1 MEKEEVQID
10 DSDKRKKPL
19 TLEHVDQAINRYIDE
34 KNVAS
39 SFRSLLKNEVKIVGE
54 HTLELQLKNS
64 VEKKFLGEIEV
75 ELVKFLRDA
84 LENDYVL
91 VSTSFNQ
98 AETVRTAYTN
108 AEIFEEMLAK
118 KPELIKLR
126 DELGLDTDF

>member
-1 MEKEEVQID
+1 M
-10 DSDKRKKPL
+10 
-19 TLEHVDQAINRYIDE
+19 
-34 KNVAS
+34 
-39 SFRSLLKNEVKIVGE
+39 
-54 HTLELQLKNS
+54 
-64 VEKKFLGEIEV
+64 EKKFLGEIEV

-98 AETVRTAYTN
+98 TETVRTAYTN

-118 KPELIKLR
+118 NPELIKLR